1 MSRAD
6 FSHSTAAPIVQAPSI
21 PIVNR
26 RSLLAGAAGS
36 LAVAAATGG
45 AAAPADLLD
54 ALWRQRNA
62 MVAQS
67 HQLATAHAA
76 AVATMPEWARPG
88 PAYIDSAGRPCGET
102 VPWPR
107 RLDATPPTT
116 PAGRRLARPG
126 RQSIE
131 ADYRSERRSDPAGAD
146 HFRTRRLEALAE
158 RMAAQAAEEDR
169 AGATRLQLEIEA
181 NWLAAMEVERQ
192 IAGGPVTMNAVA
204 ALLLIDIS
212 YDAKS
217 TSTLAAP
224 DTALSAALRPL
235 RFIRAAL
242 AGEVAVD
249 VAALLDGSAEASL
262 SSLRFCAA

>member
-21 PIVNR
+21 SILNR
-26 RSLLAGAAGS
+26 RSLLAGASAAVISATTGAVAGS
-36 LAVAAATGG
+36 SD
-45 AAAPADLLD
+45 PLD

-62 MVAQS
+62 LIAQS
-67 HQLATAHAA
+67 HQLAAAHAA
-76 AVATMPEWARPG
+76 AVGKMPEWARPG

-131 ADYRSERRSDPAGAD
+131 ADYRSERRTDPAGAN
-146 HFRTRRLEALAE
+146 HFRTRRLAALAE
-158 RMAAQAAEEDR
+158 RLEAQRAEEDR
-169 AGATRLQLEIEA
+169 AGVADLQIEIEA
-181 NWLAAMEVERQ
+181 NWFAAMEIEKQ
-192 IAGGPVTMNAVA
+192 IAAGPVTINAVA

-235 RFIRAAL
+235 RFIRAQLTGELAL
-242 AGEVAVD
+242 D
-249 VAALLDGSAEASL
+249 VAALLDGPADASL